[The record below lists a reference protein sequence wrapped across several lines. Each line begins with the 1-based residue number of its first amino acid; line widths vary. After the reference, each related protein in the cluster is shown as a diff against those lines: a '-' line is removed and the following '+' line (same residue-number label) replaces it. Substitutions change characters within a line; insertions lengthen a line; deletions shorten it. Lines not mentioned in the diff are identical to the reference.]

1 MRVNL
6 FKSYDMKVW
15 FHSCGTFAQVLPDL
29 IEIGMG
35 AGETVQAHLVGNEPV
50 RLKREYGK
58 DIVFYGAINT
68 QETLPFGTAQDVL
81 KDARDRRN
89 VLGRGVGIYAGAIME
104 YYRTSRS
111 KMCWL

>member
-1 MRVNL
+1 MVPQLWYIRESSTGSV
-6 FKSYDMKVW
+6 
-15 FHSCGTFAQVLPDL
+15 

-35 AGETVQAHLVGNEPV
+35 VWETVQAHLVGNEPV

-58 DIVFYGAINT
+58 DIVFNGAINT

-89 VLGRGVGIYAGAIME
+89 VLGKGCGYIRGGDHGILPDIPI
-104 YYRTSRS
+104 